1 MPLLLLLVLVGAY
14 YISPGEHNP
23 LYPALHL
30 SYANPALHERTNT
43 LPAHIGNPT
52 QYGKGKKDFAFV
64 AFYTIVFTFTREF
77 CMQRL
82 IRPLAIRA
90 GIKSRGKQARF
101 MEQAYTAMYF
111 AVFGPF
117 GMWVMS
123 RTPVWY
129 FNTAGM
135 YEGFPHRA
143 HESYFKTY
151 YLLQAAYWAQQA
163 IVLMLQL
170 EKPRK
175 DFKELVL
182 HHIITLA
189 LIGLS
194 YRFHFTYMGI
204 AVYITHDISD
214 FFLAV
219 SDQPNEV
226 RYPTSRHQRKLTM
239 TYQTSKILNYLDSN
253 LTIPYFI
260 SFIGVWSYMRHFI
273 NLKILYSLLPNGK
286 FQTVGPYDLNWET
299 QQYKCWISQ
308 SITFSLLALLQM
320 VNIFWIFLILRI
332 LYRALFSDVV
342 KDERSD
348 DETEVEE
355 EFTPEAKS
363 NGQIKPSLMLNG
375 EEFSPIEAQAPATG
389 MDIRGGE
396 DVIKRKR

>member
-1 MPLLLLLVLVGAY
+1 
-14 YISPGEHNP
+14 
-23 LYPALHL
+23 
-30 SYANPALHERTNT
+30 
-43 LPAHIGNPT
+43 
-52 QYGKGKKDFAFV
+52 
-64 AFYTIVFTFTREF
+64 
-77 CMQRL
+77 
-82 IRPLAIRA
+82 
-90 GIKSRGKQARF
+90 
-101 MEQAYTAMYF
+101 
-111 AVFGPF
+111 
-117 GMWVMS
+117 MS

-135 YEGFPHRA
+135 YQGFPHRA
-143 HESYFKTY
+143 HEACFKTY

-219 SDQPNEV
+219 SNLSVLRPNS
-226 RYPTSRHQRKLTM
+226 TRKLTIIPH
-239 TYQTSKILNYLDSN
+239 QTSKILNYLDSS

-260 SFIGVWSYMRHFI
+260 TFIGVWSYLRHFL
-273 NLKILYSLLPNGK
+273 NLKILYSLLPGGK
-286 FQTVGPYDLNWET
+286 FATVGPYILNWET

-308 SITFSLLALLQM
+308 SITFGLLALLQM

-355 EFTPEAKS
+355 VDEKEVWRERWP
-363 NGQIKPSLMLNG
+363 MG
-375 EEFSPIEAQAPATG
+375 EGGVVLVCMRLCSVLCVVCCVSWIA
-389 MDIRGGE
+389 MD
-396 DVIKRKR
+396 K